1 MGAASPKIVRDD
13 GTRMTVHIALGGIA
27 LDLLPGRVAYRPDTA
42 TLFVADM
49 HLGKSGTFRAHGVP
63 VPESSASDLQR
74 LASIAKQHGAQNVVV
89 LGDLLHDRNTLRGE
103 IGNQIRREI
112 SEFPVPIHLV
122 PGNHDIHT
130 KDLDRL
136 DLTIASED
144 GVMDGLRLRHEPD
157 LNSTSP
163 MLSGHVHPVAIL
175 GTRGGPH
182 LRTRCFHVKNEVLT
196 LPAFGSFT
204 GGFEIHWNDGAL
216 FAVGEQEVIP
226 LNPDAKEMSLG
237 CIQDPRQDQS

>member
-1 MGAASPKIVRDD
+1 
-13 GTRMTVHIALGGIA
+13 MTVHIALGGIE
-27 LDLLPGRVAYRPDTA
+27 LDLLPGRVAYRADTA

-74 LASIAKQHGAQNVVV
+74 LASIAKQLGAQTVMV
-89 LGDLLHDRNTLRGE
+89 LGDLLHDRNTLRGRL
-103 IGNQIRREI
+103 GTQIRREI

-122 PGNHDIHT
+122 PGNHDLHT
-130 KDLDRL
+130 KDLDSL
-136 DLTIASED
+136 DLTIVSED
-144 GVMDGLRLRHEPD
+144 GVTDGLRLRHEPD
-157 LNSTSP
+157 SNSTSP
-163 MLSGHVHPVAIL
+163 MLAGHVHPVAIL

-182 LRTRCFHVKNEVLT
+182 LRTRCFHAKDDVLT

-216 FAVGEQEVIP
+216 FAAGEQEVIP
-226 LNPDAKEMSLG
+226 LNPDAKKMSLS
-237 CIQDPRQDQS
+237 CTQDPRQDQS

>member
-1 MGAASPKIVRDD
+1 
-13 GTRMTVHIALGGIA
+13 MTVHIALGGIA

-63 VPESSASDLQR
+63 VPESSNSDLHR
-74 LASIAKQHGAQNVVV
+74 LESLTEKYDAHTVVV

-103 IGNQIRREI
+103 LGAQIQKGL
-112 SEFPVPIHLV
+112 SDFPVPVHLV
-122 PGNHDIHT
+122 PGNHDLHT

-136 DLTIASED
+136 ALTIAAKD
-144 GVMDGLRLRHEPD
+144 GELDGLRLRHEPD
-157 LNSTSP
+157 PKSTSP
-163 MLSGHVHPVAIL
+163 MLAGHIHPVAIL

-182 LRTRCFHVKNEVLT
+182 LRTRCFHAKNQTMT

-204 GGFEIHWNDGAL
+204 GNFEIHWNDGAL
-216 FAVGEQEVIP
+216 FAAGEQEVIP
-226 LNPDAKEMSLG
+226 LNPEAKEMSLG
-237 CIQDPRQDQS
+237 TPQDPH